1 MTWGVNGEGNGMEAT
16 ERRIRELLNEL
27 KQEVNCDFCALAVID
42 RRERHTCWRW
52 ASGNLN
58 ERYLN
63 IRTRHGQGI
72 EGEIIKVGRG
82 LPWYRTG
89 SKGVNVLANSS
100 ILLTEKLESA
110 YAVPIMAERTISG
123 ILLIGDRSQRDYD
136 AAVRDKVALTG
147 TGIAGFLDDLI

>member
-1 MTWGVNGEGNGMEAT
+1 MEAI
-16 ERRIRELLNEL
+16 ERRIREVLNEL
-27 KQEVNCDFCALAVID
+27 RQEVDCEFCALAVID

-82 LPWYRTG
+82 LSWYRKG
-89 SKGVNVLANSS
+89 SKEANILASSS

-110 YAVPIMAERTISG
+110 YAVPVMAERTISG
-123 ILLIGDRSQRDYD
+123 ILLVGDRSPRDYD
-136 AAVRDKVALTG
+136 AAVREIVWLTG
-147 TGIAGFLDDLI
+147 AGIAGFLDDLI